1 MEEGRAAYRRGVAD
15 RVVLIRH
22 GETDWSA
29 RGLHSGR
36 TDVPLNADGE
46 RRAAQLRPVLA
57 GLAGIESA
65 HVWTSP
71 LSRARRTCELA
82 GLGAHAEVVDDLVE
96 WDYGE
101 YDGTRTVDLRAAD
114 PHWSI
119 WSALIRA
126 GETVEDVGQRAD
138 RVIERIGRTDGLV
151 VHLRPRSP
159 AANPRRPLVW
169 LRAARRRPPHD
180 GAGDG
185 VVARLR
191 ARDQR
196 DPALERTGAERACQ
210 PTGAGLA

>member
-1 MEEGRAAYRRGVAD
+1 MAD

-82 GLGAHAEVVDDLVE
+82 GLGAHAEIVDDLVE

-151 VHLRPRSP
+151 VIFAHAHLLRILGARWCGFGPRGGAHLTMEPATVSLLGYERETSVILHWNAPVPNAPASP
-159 AANPRRPLVW
+159 Q
-169 LRAARRRPPHD
+169 AR
-180 GAGDG
+180 G
-185 VVARLR
+185 
-191 ARDQR
+191 
-196 DPALERTGAERACQ
+196 
-210 PTGAGLA
+210 